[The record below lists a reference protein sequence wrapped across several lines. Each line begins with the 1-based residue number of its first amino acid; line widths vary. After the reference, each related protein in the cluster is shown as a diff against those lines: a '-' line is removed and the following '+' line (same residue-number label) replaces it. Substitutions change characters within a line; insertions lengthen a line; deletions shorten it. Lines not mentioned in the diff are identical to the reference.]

1 VAGIGDL
8 LGRNGVV
15 EQLLLWGVLNQAI
28 GSLAQPAL
36 VALQQDSAHAHPVVA
51 LDPVTAATAL
61 SRGIL
66 AEGNARDE
74 AARGGI
80 DAARF
85 ATLHQLHR
93 VRLAPA
99 DLATAVLR
107 DYMTRGQA
115 EAEAKPQG
123 ITADMLGVLIDLA
136 GNAPGPDQLATALRR
151 GLIPDKGAGRGSVS
165 FEQGIRET
173 RLHDKWAPILRE
185 LSRVLLSPPDA
196 ASAVVRN
203 FLPHGDAERKAHEQ
217 GVDAADFQTLIHLSA
232 DAPGPQQLAEALRR
246 GLIALHGRG
255 AASTAFE
262 QGIAEG
268 RLADKWS
275 PVIQGL
281 AKLWP
286 TPTDAIEAALK
297 GQVTPEQ
304 GRDLYELLGGDLQFY
319 TWLLDSQGNPPSP
332 LEAADMAVRGI
343 IPWQGVGPAKTSFEQ
358 AIREGRTKNKWTDA
372 IRAMSRYVPPPGEVV
387 TFLAHRAI
395 SQEQAHDY
403 LAMHD
408 MDDATLAAFMN
419 EAELTALTDYRGLT
433 QSAVVDMYYA
443 RMIGHDQALQLLEVL
458 HVTDKAAELLLA
470 YADLRQVI
478 EQVQK
483 SVQRIAGLF
492 TGRKISADTAR
503 AALTGL
509 QIPAGSIEQIMQ
521 GWQLQAQANV
531 KTLTESQIV
540 DAWFYLVLSEA
551 EAMQALEAIGYT
563 PYDAW
568 VVLSNKVKQPLPG
581 KPPRDVASPAG
592 AVIPGVT

>member
-1 VAGIGDL
+1 MAGIGDL
-8 LGRNGVV
+8 FGRNGVV

-28 GSLAQPAL
+28 GALANPAL
-36 VALQQDSAHAHPVVA
+36 TALQQDSAHAHPLVA

-66 AEGNARDE
+66 AEGHAADE
-74 AARGGI
+74 AARYGI
-80 DAARF
+80 DASRF
-85 ATLHQLHR
+85 ATLHQLHK
-93 VRLAPA
+93 VRLAPS

-107 DYMTRGQA
+107 SYMTRGQA
-115 EAEAKPQG
+115 EAEARPQG
-123 ITADMLGVLIDLA
+123 ITADMLNVLIDLA
-136 GNAPGPDQLATALRR
+136 GDAPGADQLATALRR
-151 GLIPDKGAGRGSVS
+151 GIIKRDGAGAGSTS

-173 RLHDKWAPILRE
+173 RLHDKWAPVIE
-185 LSRVLLSPPDA
+185 QLSRVLLSPPDA

-203 FLPHGDAERKAHEQ
+203 FLDLADARAVAERQ
-217 GVDAADFQTLIHLSA
+217 GVDHATLQTLIHLSA

-246 GLIALHGRG
+246 GLIDLHGRG
-255 AASTAFE
+255 AGSTAFE

-268 RLADKWS
+268 RLADKWA

-297 GQVTPEQ
+297 GQVTPDE
-304 GRDLYELLGGDLQFY
+304 GKRLYELLGGDLQFY

-332 LEAADMAVRGI
+332 LEAADMAARGI
-343 IPWQGVGPAKTSFEQ
+343 IKWTGTGPEALSFEQ
-358 AIREGRTKNKWTDA
+358 AIREGRTRNKWTQA
-372 IRAMSRYVPPPGEVV
+372 IREMSRYVPEPSTVI

-395 SQEQAHDY
+395 TVEQAHDY

-408 MDDATLAAFMN
+408 MDDQVLAAYLN
-419 EAELTALTDYRGLT
+419 EAELTALSDYRGLT

-443 RMIGHDQALQLLEVL
+443 RLLDHDQAVQLLEVL

-478 EQVQK
+478 AQVQK

-492 TGRKISADTAR
+492 TGRKISTDTAR
-503 AALTGL
+503 AALGRL
-509 QIPAGSIEQIMQ
+509 GIPADSVELIMQ

-531 KTLTESQIV
+531 KTLTEAQII
-540 DAWFYLVLSEA
+540 DAWYYLVLSEP

-568 VVLSNKVKQPLPG
+568 VLLSNKVKQPLPG
-581 KPPRDVASPAG
+581 KPPRDVAAPAG

>member
-1 VAGIGDL
+1 MAGIGDL
-8 LGRNGVV
+8 FGRNGVV

-28 GSLAQPAL
+28 GALAQPAL
-36 VALQQDSAHAHPVVA
+36 TALQQDSAHAHPLVA

-66 AEGNARDE
+66 AEGPARDE
-74 AARGGI
+74 AARFGI

-85 ATLHQLHR
+85 ATLHQLHK

-107 DYMTRGQA
+107 SYLTKGQA
-115 EAEAKPQG
+115 EQQAAPQG
-123 ITADMLGVLIDLA
+123 ITADMLNVLIDLA
-136 GNAPGPDQLATALRR
+136 GDAPGADQLAMALRR
-151 GLIPDKGAGRGSVS
+151 GIIPRDGAGPGSVS

-173 RLHDKWAPILRE
+173 RLHDKWAPIIE
-185 LSRVLLSPPDA
+185 QLSKVLLSPPDA
-196 ASAVVRN
+196 ASAVVRH
-203 FLPHGDAERKAHEQ
+203 FLDLPAAERLAHQQ
-217 GVDAADFQTLIHLSA
+217 GVDAETLQLLVHLSG

-246 GLIALHGRG
+246 GLIGLHGHG
-255 AASTAFE
+255 AGSTSFD

-268 RLADKWS
+268 RLADKWA

-297 GQVTPEQ
+297 GQVTPEH

-343 IPWQGVGPAKTSFEQ
+343 IPWKGTGPDKTSFEQ

-372 IRAMSRYVPPPGEVV
+372 YRAMSRYVPPPGEVI

-395 SQEQAHDY
+395 TVEQAHDY

-408 MDDATLAAFMN
+408 MDDTTLAAFLN
-419 EAELTALTDYRGLT
+419 EAELTALSDYRGLT

-443 RMIGHDQALQLLEVL
+443 HLLDRDQATQLLEVL
-458 HVTDKAAELLLA
+458 HVTDKAAELLLS

-492 TGRKISADTAR
+492 TGRKISTDTAR
-503 AALTGL
+503 LALDRLG
-509 QIPAGSIEQIMQ
+509 IPADSVELIMQ

-531 KTLTESQIV
+531 KTLTEAQII
-540 DAWFYLVLSEA
+540 DAWYYLVLSEP

-568 VVLSNKVKQPLPG
+568 VLLSNKVKQPLPG
-581 KPPRDVASPAG
+581 KPPRNVAAPAG